1 MLISN
6 VSSSFLIMARPLRA
20 LDWVVI
26 AALVILAA
34 LVIYLLQPLI
44 IVIAIIAVGYIIY
57 RWYTGRRLVR
67 MG

>member
-1 MLISN
+1 MLVNS
-6 VSSSFLIMARPLRA
+6 LIMARALRT

-34 LVIYLLQPLI
+34 LVIYLLQPLV

-67 MG
+67 MS